1 MEYFLRLILNYDFQ
15 IIIGLTFLLL
25 FSVFLLKK
33 VSDKEKNMDN
43 KNIKDLEAIS
53 QKIEREYKP
62 INIELTSYEA
72 EQEANAIISYDELIS
87 NKKNNDGVNKDESGE
102 ISLNYMNKRSQIGQQ
117 EYKPVPKVDSETMK
131 YEREEYFLKS
141 LRKLQND
148 LVR

>member
-15 IIIGLTFLLL
+15 IIIGLTFLLF

-43 KNIKDLEAIS
+43 KNIIDLEAIS

-87 NKKNNDGVNKDESGE
+87 NKKNNDSVNKDESGE

>member
-1 MEYFLRLILNYDFQ
+1 
-15 IIIGLTFLLL
+15 
-25 FSVFLLKK
+25 
-33 VSDKEKNMDN
+33 MDN
-43 KNIKDLEAIS
+43 KNIIDLEAIS
-53 QKIEREYKP
+53 QTIEREYKP

-87 NKKNNDGVNKDESGE
+87 NKKNNDSNNKDESGE
-102 ISLNYMNKRSQIGQQ
+102 ISLNFMNERSQVGQQ
-117 EYKPVPKVDSETMK
+117 EYRPVPKVGSETMK